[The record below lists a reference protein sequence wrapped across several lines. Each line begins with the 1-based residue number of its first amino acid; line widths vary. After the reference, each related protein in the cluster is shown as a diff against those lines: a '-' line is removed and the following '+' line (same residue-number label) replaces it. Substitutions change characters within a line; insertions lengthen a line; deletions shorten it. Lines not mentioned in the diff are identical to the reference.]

1 MGAHGAVEARLGN
14 DGASAYDRRF
24 ARTAS
29 TGALP
34 PPQPHTSCG
43 PRCLTPLPLGTP
55 NLRAWIL
62 ASSFGSPGGHEVL
75 DSTASD
81 ARWVLGVCTCS

>member
-14 DGASAYDRRF
+14 DSASAYDRRF

-34 PPQPHTSCG
+34 PPQPHTLLWTKVSD
-43 PRCLTPLPLGTP
+43 TF
-55 NLRAWIL
+55 
-62 ASSFGSPGGHEVL
+62 ASG
-75 DSTASD
+75 DT
-81 ARWVLGVCTCS
+81 